1 MMREWYTAAELAEM
15 NLPGLPT
22 TKRGI
27 HMMAQG
33 SWKSR
38 PRKGRGGGVEYHL
51 SSLPATV
58 QAKLIVRSTAVEKA
72 DNPECRTD
80 DAARAARW
88 AHYDSLPDNRKAK
101 AKEKLAT
108 LQEVETLR
116 LGGMPVD
123 IAAQQ
128 VAALRGVGL
137 STIHS
142 WRKKVAG
149 VPKADWLPYLADQYT
164 GRTATEE
171 CSPDAWEMIKGDYL
185 RPEQPNFSQC
195 YRNLMRA
202 AKANGWSVP
211 SERTLLRRLSSSVHP
226 MVVVLRRKGQDA
238 ALRMYPALERDRSVF
253 RAMEA
258 VNTDGHV
265 WDVRVEWPDGEI
277 GRPCM
282 VGFQDLYSG
291 KLLSWRVDRSENTWA
306 VRLAFGDMV
315 EQYGIPEHCYFDN
328 GRSFASK
335 WLTGGVP
342 NRYRFKVKEEEPV
355 GIVTQMGVQVHWTTP
370 YHGQS
375 KPIERYWRD
384 LAQNVARHPAF
395 AGAWTGNTVANK
407 PSNYGSKAIPIDKFL
422 DVVASEIAEHNARA
436 GRDTR
441 VCRKVLSF
449 DDAFEGSRK
458 QSPVTRCSDEQ
469 RRLWMLAA
477 EGIHVSRTDG
487 VVKLMDNRYWA
498 EWLHLHLGEKVVAR
512 FDPDFLWDGL
522 EIYRLDGVYLGHAD
536 CLAPAGYNDAEAART
551 QSRARRQWL
560 RGVKMQAEAEV
571 RMSPD
576 AVAALIPP
584 HSPTPAPTG
593 TVVALPRPVHDLRRT
608 PVQTLTPAQEARR
621 EAMVHE
627 FPSPAAPASV
637 ADEKR
642 QRFARAQAAEAQ
654 LAAGGTLSDAEARW
668 LAAYQKL
675 PEYRALAA
683 VAAEFGGAEIA

>member
-1 MMREWYTAAELAEM
+1 MKEWYTAAELAEM

-22 TKRGI
+22 TKRGVN
-27 HMMAQG
+27 MMAQG

-38 PRKGRGGGVEYHL
+38 PRKGRGGGAEYHF

-58 QAKLIVRSTAVEKA
+58 QAKLIVRSTAVERTGK
-72 DNPECRTD
+72 PQRHTD

-88 AHYDSLPDNRKAK
+88 AYYERLPDTRKAK
-101 AKEKLAT
+101 AQEKLAT

-116 LGGMPVD
+116 LGGLPVD

-128 VAALRGVGL
+128 IASLRKVGI
-137 STIHS
+137 STIHL
-142 WRKKVAG
+142 WRSKIAG

-171 CSPDAWEMIKGDYL
+171 CSPDAWDMLKSGYL
-185 RPEQPNFSQC
+185 ASERLNFSQC
-195 YRNLMRA
+195 YRNVLRA
-202 AKANGWSVP
+202 AAVQGWSVP
-211 SERTLLRRLSSSVHP
+211 SERTLLRRLHASVHP
-226 MVVVLRRKGQDA
+226 MVIKLKREGEEA
-238 ALRMYPALERDRSVF
+238 ALRMYPAQERDRSTF

-265 WDVRVEWPDGEI
+265 WDVFVKWPDGEI

-342 NRYRFKVKEEEPV
+342 NRYRFKVKDEEPV
-355 GIVTQMGVQVHWTTP
+355 GIVTQMGVQIHWTTP
-370 YHGQS
+370 YHGQA

-395 AGAWTGNTVANK
+395 AGAWTGNNPMAK
-407 PSNYGSKAIPIDKFL
+407 PENYRSKAVPIEKFL
-422 DVVASEIAEHNARA
+422 EIITSEIAEHNARP

-449 DDAFEGSRK
+449 DDAFKASRE
-458 QSPVTRCSDEQ
+458 QSPVTECSDEQ

-477 EGIHVSRTDG
+477 EGISVSRTDG
-487 VVKLMDNRYWA
+487 VVRLMDNRYWA
-498 EWLHLHLGEKVVAR
+498 EWLHMHLGEKIVAR
-512 FDPDFLWDGL
+512 FDPEALWDGL

-536 CLAPAGYNDAEAART
+536 CVEAAGFADADAAREHG
-551 QSRARRQWL
+551 RARRQWL
-560 RGVKMQAEAEV
+560 RGKKLQAEAEV
-571 RMSPD
+571 RMSPA

-584 HSPTPAPTG
+584 HAAAPAPVG

-608 PVQTLTPAQEARR
+608 PVQTLTPEQEARR
-621 EAMVHE
+621 EAMIHE
-627 FPSPAAPASV
+627 FPVPAAPTSI

-642 QRFARAQAAEAQ
+642 QRFARAQTAEAR
-654 LAAGGTLSDAEARW
+654 LAAGETLPETEARW
-668 LAAYQKL
+668 LSAYQKL

-683 VAAEFGGAEIA
+683 VAADFGGAETA

>member
-1 MMREWYTAAELAEM
+1 MTKEWYTAAELAEM
-15 NLPGLPT
+15 NLPGLAST
-22 TKRGI
+22 RRNISENAKRSG
-27 HMMAQG
+27 
-33 SWKSR
+33 WKSR

-72 DNPECRTD
+72 DKPERRTD

-101 AKEKLAT
+101 AKERLAI

-128 VAALRGVGL
+128 IAALRCVGL
-137 STIHS
+137 STIHL
-142 WRKKVAG
+142 WRARVAG
-149 VPKADWLPYLADQYT
+149 VPKADWLPYLADHYT
-164 GRTATEE
+164 GRTAITE
-171 CSPDAWEMIKGDYL
+171 CSPDAWEMLKSNYL
-185 RPEQPNFSQC
+185 RLDRLNFGEC
-195 YRNLMRA
+195 YRQVLRA
-202 AKANGWSVP
+202 AKVHGWTMP
-211 SERTLLRRLSSSVHP
+211 SERTLLRRLTATVP
-226 MVVVLRRKGQDA
+226 PAVIVLAREGRDA
-238 ALRMYPALERDRSVF
+238 VARMYPAQERDRSMF
-253 RAMEA
+253 HAMEA
-258 VNTDGHV
+258 VNTDGHT
-265 WDVRVEWPDGEI
+265 WDVFVKWPDGEI
-277 GRPCM
+277 SRPCM

-306 VRLAFGDMV
+306 VRLAWGDMV

-342 NRYRFKVKEEEPV
+342 NRYRFTVRDEEPI
-355 GIVTQMGVQVHWTTP
+355 GIVTQMGTKVHWTTP

-395 AGAWTGNTVANK
+395 AGAWTGNNPMAK
-407 PSNYGSKAIPIDKFL
+407 PENYGSKAVPIDKFL
-422 DVVASEIAEHNARA
+422 EVVASEIAEHNARP

-449 DDAFEGSRK
+449 DEAFEGSYA
-458 QSPVTRCSDEQ
+458 QSAVTRCTDEQ
-469 RRLWMLAA
+469 RRLWLLAA

-498 EWLHLHLGEKVVAR
+498 EWLHMHLGEKIVAR
-512 FDPDFLWDGL
+512 FDPEALWDGL
-522 EIYRLDGVYLGHAD
+522 EIYRLDGAYLGHAD
-536 CLAPAGYNDAEAART
+536 CVEAAGFADADAAREHGRQRRRWLRAQRDMLDAER
-551 QSRARRQWL
+551 
-560 RGVKMQAEAEV
+560 
-571 RMSPD
+571 RMSPA

-584 HSPTPAPTG
+584 SVAAPAPTG

-621 EAMVHE
+621 AAMVHE
-627 FPSPAAPASV
+627 FPTPAAPLSV

-642 QRFARAQAAEAQ
+642 QRFARAQAAEAI
-654 LAAGGTLSDAEARW
+654 LAAGETLPDTEARW
-668 LAAYQKL
+668 LAAYQNL

-683 VAAEFGGAEIA
+683 VEAASAAETA